1 MPAAARPRD
10 PHHGRAARS
19 RSCSPQRSS
28 PNGLPAH
35 APQHP
40 ASKGSTLTPWWNTPR
55 TGSSARDRH
64 AAGQAICPADNRQGA
79 KGDRSLVTFCGRGGG
94 SFPVPRSARRFA
106 VWAHSTGMGCGWQL
120 ELGCGRLCLYRWWVR
135 GWEICRSY
143 QNCASRRDSHGHGSQ
158 AAQPGLAQ
166 LILVF
171 PSGVLSSTGRCVA
184 MRRGR
189 ASVVA
194 CMSSLLPSGSG
205 QACWSWFHLPGFKR
219 LPPVRADLFFADS
232 PPPPEA
238 LTVQT

>member
-1 MPAAARPRD
+1 MRHDRAFQHSRGVMHNHAVLLSRSVGAAAVPSRCRD
-10 PHHGRAARS
+10 LLAALQFG
-19 RSCSPQRSS
+19 P
-28 PNGLPAH
+28 
-35 APQHP
+35 
-40 ASKGSTLTPWWNTPR
+40 
-55 TGSSARDRH
+55 
-64 AAGQAICPADNRQGA
+64 
-79 KGDRSLVTFCGRGGG
+79 
-94 SFPVPRSARRFA
+94 
-106 VWAHSTGMGCGWQL
+106 HSTGMGCGWQL

-219 LPPVRADLFFADS
+219 LPPARADLFCADS

>member
-1 MPAAARPRD
+1 MWRCPPGPPEATASRVRDLTKGAFIEGIPDGGCRTIACARARPRRLLRTDRAVTVTLCGPD
-10 PHHGRAARS
+10 PSFHP
-19 RSCSPQRSS
+19 SP
-28 PNGLPAH
+28 
-35 APQHP
+35 
-40 ASKGSTLTPWWNTPR
+40 T
-55 TGSSARDRH
+55 
-64 AAGQAICPADNRQGA
+64 ADNRRGA
-79 KGDRSLVTFCGRGGG
+79 KGDRSLVTFCGRGRG

-219 LPPVRADLFFADS
+219 LPPARADLFCADS